1 MCPERVPPEVL
12 HRDKWVLVINKPSGL
27 LTHRGWAN
35 DRETALS
42 IARDFAGRHVHPVHR
57 LDRATS
63 GALLFALDPESAAVL
78 RAELDAG
85 GFEKRYLA
93 LVRGV
98 IAEPVE
104 VDHPLASEPGAE
116 RKPARTRVQP
126 LACFE
131 RYTLVEATPHTGR
144 THQIRRHLK
153 HLSHPVIGDTRYGSG
168 EHNRAFRERF
178 GLHRLALHA
187 ARLAF
192 SHPRSGERLDVRAP
206 VTADLSEPLQAMGL
220 LARAVAA
227 VSG

>member
-1 MCPERVPPEVL
+1 MSPEPVAPEVL

-35 DRETALS
+35 DRVTALS
-42 IARDFAGRHVHPVHR
+42 VARDFAGRHVHAVHR

-98 IAEPVE
+98 IADAVE
-104 VDHPLASEPGAE
+104 VDHPLASEPGEE
-116 RKPARTRVQP
+116 RKPARTSVRP

-131 RYTLVEATPHTGR
+131 RYSLVEATPHTGR

-192 SHPRSGERLDVRAP
+192 THPSSAARIDLRAP
-206 VTADLSEPLQAMGL
+206 LTADLAEPLQAMGL
-220 LARAVAA
+220 LEQAATAVL
-227 VSG
+227 G

>member
-1 MCPERVPPEVL
+1 MPQGRVPPDVL
-12 HRDKWVLVINKPSGL
+12 HRDKWLLVINKPSGL

-42 IARDFAGRHVHPVHR
+42 VARDYAGRHVHPIHR

-63 GALLFALDPESAAVL
+63 GALLFAFDPQCAAVL
-78 RAELDAG
+78 RAELDGG
-85 GFEKRYLA
+85 GFDKRYLA

-98 IAEPVE
+98 IAEAVE
-104 VDHPLASEPGAE
+104 IDHPLAAEPGAE
-116 RKPARTRVQP
+116 RKPARTSVRP

-131 RYTLVEATPHTGR
+131 RYSLVEATPHTGR

-153 HLSHPVIGDTRYGSG
+153 HLSHPVIGDTRYGHG

-187 ARLAF
+187 ARLGF
-192 SHPRSGERLDVRAP
+192 THPHSGERIDVRAP
-206 VTADLSEPLQAMGL
+206 VTEDLAGPLAAMGL
-220 LARAVAA
+220 LDPAAAA
-227 VSG
+227 VRG

>member
-1 MCPERVPPEVL
+1 MCPERAPIEVL
-12 HRDKWVLVINKPSGL
+12 HRDKWLLVINKPSGL

-42 IARDFAGRHVHPVHR
+42 LTRDLAGRHVHAVHR

-63 GALLFALDPESAAVL
+63 GALLFALDPESAALL
-78 RAELDAG
+78 RVELDAG

-98 IAEPVE
+98 IADALEI
-104 VDHPLASEPGAE
+104 DHPLASEPGAE
-116 RKPARTRVQP
+116 RKPARTSVRR

-131 RYTLVEATPHTGR
+131 RYSLVEATPHTGR

-153 HLSHPVIGDTRYGSG
+153 HVSHPVIGDTRYGHG

-187 ARLAF
+187 AYLSF
-192 SHPRSGERLDVRAP
+192 DHPRSGERIRVRAP
-206 VTADLSEPLQAMGL
+206 VTSDLAGPLQAMAL
-220 LARAVAA
+220 LEAAEAA
-227 VSG
+227 VRG